1 METTSLITI
10 GASILGGV
18 LLIIG
23 LFAFVSRN
31 YVKVAPNRV
40 AVFYGR
46 KNKLAGIDGK
56 IQVKGYRVVTGG
68 AKFKIPIL
76 EQVTFLDLNVFS
88 IDIDVKDAPNKDGV
102 PVTLRGVA
110 NVKIKSDE
118 QSLMNACERFLNMT
132 PDQIKQIAFKNLEGH
147 LRSIAG
153 TMTIEDLVGDR
164 TKLNAAVLND
174 AAKDL
179 DKLGLGIDLL
189 TIQEISDKNGYI
201 EQLGKK
207 RTAQVVRDAQIGKA
221 DAEKEATIQTTTAQ
235 KDGALKANEN
245 NVLIA
250 DSERERDVKKAQY
263 SAKVAAE
270 TATAAQAGP
279 LAEANAK
286 KAVVIAQQ
294 EVKRADTEKA
304 TEVAEAQANKREKEL
319 VAEVIKPAEAA
330 KSALILEAE
339 AKQQAMII
347 EAEGEQKKI
356 QMIAEA
362 NKQRLALEGEG
373 AAVAIKAKLVAEAEG
388 KQAGLLAEAVGI
400 LKKAE
405 AYEKLDQTGKLLQI
419 LEVVERVLPGA
430 IKEFAGVMEATAKPL
445 GNIKEV
451 KVIDFGGNSE
461 GGSSVSRFGK
471 IVPEMVTNLLAGLN
485 GAGVDI
491 NALLSKVGINA
502 EELLGEKASG
512 APEENFTRPEAGKE
526 KDKK

>member
-1 METTSLITI
+1 MNSTIIIGGAVLI
-10 GASILGGV
+10 GV
-18 LLIIG
+18 LLLISLI
-23 LFAFVSRN
+23 AFVARN
-31 YVKVAPNRV
+31 YIKVAPNKV

-46 KNKLAGIDGK
+46 KNKLIDTSGQPK
-56 IQVKGYRVVTGG
+56 IKGYRVVTGG
-68 AKFKIPIL
+68 AKFKIPII
-76 EQVTFLDLNVFS
+76 ESVTFLDLNVFS

-189 TIQEISDKNGYI
+189 TIQEISDRMGYI

-207 RTAQVVRDAQIGKA
+207 RTAQVVRDAEIGTA
-221 DAEKEATIQTTTAQ
+221 DAKRESTIQTTTAQ

-250 DSERERDVKKAQY
+250 DSERERDVKRAQF

-279 LAEANAK
+279 LADANAQ
-286 KAVVIAQQ
+286 KAVVVARQ
-294 EVKRADTEKA
+294 EVKQADTEKA
-304 TEVAEAQANKREKEL
+304 TEVAKAQANKREQEL

-330 KSALILEAE
+330 KLAL
-339 AKQQAMII
+339 II
-347 EAEGEQKKI
+347 EAEARKQARIIDAEGEKQAI

-362 NKQRLALEGEG
+362 NKQKLALEGEG
-373 AAVAIKAKLVAEAEG
+373 AAVAIKAKMVAEAEG

-430 IKEFAGVMEATAKPL
+430 IKEFAGVMKAAADPI

-451 KVIDFGGNSE
+451 KVIDFGGNSNE
-461 GGSSVSRFGK
+461 GSSVGKFGK
-471 IVPEMVTNLLAGLN
+471 LAPELIAKVFAGLRGSGIDVNGLLA
-485 GAGVDI
+485 
-491 NALLSKVGINA
+491 KVGINA
-502 EELLGEKASG
+502 EELLGAKK
-512 APEENFTRPEAGKE
+512 EEPTGPQKKE
-526 KDKK
+526 KDTPEAK